1 MPAKNENAVHQI
13 HRGACFAGKPRSYSE
28 RSLGQQHHFSSGRL
42 GRLRLQF
49 NAQKV
54 QLMTISRRAVFLD
67 HPSLDLGDLDLNP
80 LRDCFSELELF
91 AQTTPDQVIERLKGA
106 SVAISNKIV
115 IDAAA
120 MAASPALKLI
130 LITAT
135 GTNNVDLAAARA
147 HGITVCNCQGYG
159 TPSVA
164 QHTIMLLLN
173 LATRLAD
180 YQKAVA
186 EGRWQQ
192 AKQFCLLDYPI
203 VELEG
208 KTLGLLG
215 HGELGSAVARLAEA
229 FGMRVLLGQIPGRPA
244 RPDRL
249 PLEELLPQID
259 ALTLHCPLNEHT
271 RHFIGARELASM
283 KPGAFVV
290 NTARGGLIDEH
301 ALADA
306 LRNGHLGGAA
316 TDVLSVE
323 PPTAGNPLLA
333 QDIPRLIV
341 TPHNAWGS
349 REARQRIVGQLT
361 ENAQGYFSGQALRV
375 VS

>member
-1 MPAKNENAVHQI
+1 
-13 HRGACFAGKPRSYSE
+13 
-28 RSLGQQHHFSSGRL
+28 
-42 GRLRLQF
+42 
-49 NAQKV
+49 
-54 QLMTISRRAVFLD
+54 MTNTVRAVFLD
-67 HPSLDLGDLDLNP
+67 HSSLDLGDLDLAP
-80 LRDCFSELELF
+80 LRNCFGELQLF
-91 AQTTPDQVIERLKGA
+91 ARTLPGQVTERLQDA
-106 SVAISNKIV
+106 TVAITNKVV

-120 MAASPALKLI
+120 MAANASLKLI
-130 LITAT
+130 LISAT
-135 GTNNVDLAAARA
+135 GTNNVDLQAARR

-180 YQKAVA
+180 YQKAVG

-192 AKQFCLLDYPI
+192 AAQFCLLDYPI
-203 VELEG
+203 VELQG

-215 HGELGSAVARLAEA
+215 HGELGSAVGRLAEA
-229 FGMRVLLGQIPGRPA
+229 FGMRVLLGQVPGRPA

-249 PLEELLPQID
+249 PLDQLLPQVD

-271 RHFIGARELASM
+271 RHFIGPRELALL
-283 KPGAFVV
+283 KPGAFVL
-290 NTARGGLIDEH
+290 NTARGGLIDEQ

-306 LRNGHLGGAA
+306 LRSGHLGGAA

-323 PPTAGNPLLA
+323 PPTQDNPLLA
-333 QDIPRLIV
+333 ADIPCLIV

-361 ENAQGYFSGQALRV
+361 ENAQGFFSGAARRV

>member
-1 MPAKNENAVHQI
+1 
-13 HRGACFAGKPRSYSE
+13 
-28 RSLGQQHHFSSGRL
+28 
-42 GRLRLQF
+42 
-49 NAQKV
+49 
-54 QLMTISRRAVFLD
+54 MTNNGRAVFLD
-67 HPSLDLGDLDLNP
+67 HPSLDLGDLDLGP
-80 LRDCFSELELF
+80 LRNCFSELQLF
-91 AQTTPDQVIERLKGA
+91 ARTTRDEVSERLKGA
-106 SVAISNKIV
+106 TVAITNKVV
-115 IDAAA
+115 IDATA
-120 MAASPALKLI
+120 MAANPELKLI
-130 LITAT
+130 LISAT
-135 GTNNVDLAAARA
+135 GTNNVDLVAARQ

-173 LATRLAD
+173 LATRLGD
-180 YQKAVA
+180 YQKAVG

-192 AKQFCLLDYPI
+192 ASQFCLLDYPI

-215 HGELGSAVARLAEA
+215 HGELGSAVGRLAEA

-249 PLEELLPQID
+249 SLDQLLPQID

-271 RHFIGARELASM
+271 RNFIGARQLAQL
-283 KPGAFVV
+283 KPGAFVL
-290 NTARGGLIDEH
+290 NTARGGLIDEQ

-306 LRNGHLGGAA
+306 LRSGHLGGAA

-323 PPTAGNPLLA
+323 PPTQGNPLLA
-333 QDIPRLIV
+333 ADIPRLIV

-361 ENAQGYFSGQALRV
+361 ENAEGFFSGTAQRV